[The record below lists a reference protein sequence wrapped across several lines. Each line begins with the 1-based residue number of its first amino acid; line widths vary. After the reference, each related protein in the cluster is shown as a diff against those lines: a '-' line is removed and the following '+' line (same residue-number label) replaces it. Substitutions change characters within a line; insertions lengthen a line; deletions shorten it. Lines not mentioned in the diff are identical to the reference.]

1 MTLTDPSSAA
11 EEEKP
16 EEKKAT
22 GRKAKEEA

>member
-1 MTLTDPSSAA
+1 MEKKENV
-11 EEEKP
+11 EEGVSEKP